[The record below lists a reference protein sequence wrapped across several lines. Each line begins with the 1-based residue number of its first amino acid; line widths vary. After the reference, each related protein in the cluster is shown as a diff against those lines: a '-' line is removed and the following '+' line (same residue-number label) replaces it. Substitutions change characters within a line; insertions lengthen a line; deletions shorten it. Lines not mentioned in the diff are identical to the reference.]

1 MPTLNGEEFVEQALN
16 SIVLQGDPDVECIV
30 IDGGS
35 TDATLAIISKY
46 QSLVN
51 LQIVTRKESPNWVWS
66 TNRALELA
74 QGPFSC
80 LLHQDDFW
88 LPGRLAAIRE
98 ALELAPTIGFWVH
111 AVQFVDRSGRPVG
124 RWTCPWPALPSQ
136 IDTQS
141 ALATLLVQNFIAC
154 PAPIF
159 RTSQARQLGGL
170 DETLWYTADWDF
182 WLRLASHGSVV
193 YLKEPLAAFRLHQNS
208 QTMTGSRDLNAF
220 LRQMDE
226 VVDRYAPQI
235 KDTAN
240 LIRTLRLARFS
251 NLVNANLAGYV
262 GGYHLDHLE
271 VLSQGLQLG
280 AQGLYDYLILSRIV
294 ERASARLRA
303 RVASSGL
310 GEKLLESN

>member
-1 MPTLNGEEFVEQALN
+1 
-16 SIVLQGDPDVECIV
+16 
-30 IDGGS
+30 
-35 TDATLAIISKY
+35 
-46 QSLVN
+46 
-51 LQIVTRKESPNWVWS
+51 
-66 TNRALELA
+66 
-74 QGPFSC
+74 
-80 LLHQDDFW
+80 
-88 LPGRLAAIRE
+88 
-98 ALELAPTIGFWVH
+98 
-111 AVQFVDRSGRPVG
+111 
-124 RWTCPWPALPSQ
+124 
-136 IDTQS
+136 
-141 ALATLLVQNFIAC
+141 
-154 PAPIF
+154 
-159 RTSQARQLGGL
+159 
-170 DETLWYTADWDF
+170 
-182 WLRLASHGSVV
+182 
-193 YLKEPLAAFRLHQNS
+193 
-208 QTMTGSRDLNAF
+208 MTGSRDLNAF

-271 VLSQGLQLG
+271 MLSQGLQLG